1 MKTRYIFTDS
11 NLETIYNSF
20 VIENDTILKTTISD
34 LDEINNDKSIGKN
47 IIFFNAEAL
56 NSCSLDGYDKSDKA
70 ELLKAKFFSSHDDQ
84 LLLNPS
90 DLTFFSSFED
100 NIGIWGESNYFN
112 KLKQKTL
119 DLRKSIF
126 LPDYLLFFE
135 RKNIV
140 VNLGSHYCFR
150 LKDGRGYSGHYQKIN
165 ALLKSNTKILDG
177 LETRD
182 VVTEELVFLQ
192 NLNHTSDELDL
203 ISLVKKYH
211 LHHLSSLNLLKSP
224 FNIGR
229 LLSLDLI
236 SFPDFKKFASL
247 IFATFLV
254 SLLINATLKSQ
265 YESVTKETKQLFLNL
280 GNNSSRLVNPKAQI
294 DQLVKGLKISDNQ
307 NYLDSRIL
315 NFLDNYQITEL
326 KGIEINIDD
335 KFSVIYL
342 ESLSSQ
348 KLKIITSF
356 LSSSSLIVEENFTE
370 VNNQF
375 NGSIKVLFNE

>member
-11 NLETIYNSF
+11 NLDTIYNSF
-20 VIENDTILKTTISD
+20 VIENDSILKTTISD

-56 NSCSLDGYDKSDKA
+56 NSCSLDEYDKSDKA
-70 ELLKAKFFSSHDDQ
+70 ELLKAKFFSSHDDK

-100 NIGIWGESNYFN
+100 NIGIWGKSNYFN
-112 KLKQKTL
+112 ELKQKTL
-119 DLRKSIF
+119 NLRKSIF

-135 RKNIV
+135 QKNIV

-150 LKDGRGYSGHYQKIN
+150 LKDGRGYSGHYQKID
-165 ALLKSNTKILDG
+165 ALLKSNTKILDV

-182 VVTEELVFLQ
+182 VATEELVYLQ
-192 NLNHTSDELDL
+192 SLDHTSDEFDL
-203 ISLVKKYH
+203 ISMVKNYH
-211 LHHLSSLNLLKSP
+211 LHHSSSLNLLKSP
-224 FNIGR
+224 FNVGK

-236 SFPDFKKFASL
+236 SFPDFKKFAAL
-247 IFATFLV
+247 IFATFVV
-254 SLLINATLKSQ
+254 SLLINTTLKSQ
-265 YESVTKETKQLFLNL
+265 YDSVTNETKQLFLNL
-280 GNNSSRLVNPKAQI
+280 GNNSSRLVNPKVQI
-294 DQLVKGLKISDNQ
+294 DQLINGLKISDNQ
-307 NYLDSRIL
+307 NFLDGRIL

-326 KGIEINIDD
+326 KAIEINIEEQ
-335 KFSVIYL
+335 FSVLYF

-348 KLKIITSF
+348 KFNIIKSF
-356 LSSSSLIVEENFTE
+356 LSSSNLTVEENFTE

-375 NGSIKVLFNE
+375 NGSLKVLFNE

>member
-11 NLETIYNSF
+11 SLETIYNSF
-20 VIENDTILKTTISD
+20 VIENETILKTNISE
-34 LDEINNDKSIGKN
+34 LDEINDDKSIGKN

-56 NSCSLDGYDKSDKA
+56 NSCSLDEYDKSDKA
-70 ELLKAKFFSSHDDQ
+70 ELLKAKFFSGHDDQ
-84 LLLNPS
+84 LLLDPS

-100 NIGIWGESNYFN
+100 NIGIWGDSNYLDV
-112 KLKQKTL
+112 LKQKTL

-165 ALLKSNTKILDG
+165 ALLKSNTRILDG

-182 VVTEELVFLQ
+182 VATEELKLLQ
-192 NLNHTSDELDL
+192 NLNHIPDELDL

-254 SLLINATLKSQ
+254 SLLINATLKSH
-265 YESVTKETKQLFLNL
+265 YELVTKETKQLFLNL

-294 DQLVKGLKISDNQ
+294 DQLVKGLKISENQ

-348 KLKIITSF
+348 KLNIIMSF
-356 LSSSSLIVEENFTE
+356 LNSSNLIVEENFTE

>member
-56 NSCSLDGYDKSDKA
+56 NSCSLDEYDKSDKA

-100 NIGIWGESNYFN
+100 NIGIWGDSNYFN
-112 KLKQKTL
+112 ELKQKTL

-140 VNLGSHYCFR
+140 VNLGSHYSFR

-165 ALLKSNTKILDG
+165 ALLKSNSKILDG

-182 VVTEELVFLQ
+182 VATEELVFLQ

-265 YESVTKETKQLFLNL
+265 YEAVTKETKQIFLNL
-280 GNNSSRLVNPKAQI
+280 GNNSSRLVNPKVQI
-294 DQLVKGLKISDNQ
+294 DQLVNGLKISDNQ

-315 NFLDNYQITEL
+315 NFLDNYQITEI
-326 KGIEINIDD
+326 KRIEININD
-335 KFSVIYL
+335 KFSLIYL
-342 ESLSSQ
+342 ESLSRQ
-348 KLKIITSF
+348 KLNIIKSF
-356 LSSSSLIVEENFTE
+356 LSSSNLIIEENFTE

-375 NGSIKVLFNE
+375 NGSIKVFFNE

>member
-11 NLETIYNSF
+11 SLETIYNSF
-20 VIENDTILKTTISD
+20 VIENETILKTNISK
-34 LDEINNDKSIGKN
+34 LDEINDDKSIGKN

-56 NSCSLDGYDKSDKA
+56 NSCSLDEFDKSDKA
-70 ELLKAKFFSSHDDQ
+70 ELLKAKFFSGHDDQ

-100 NIGIWGESNYFN
+100 NIGIWGDSNYLDV
-112 KLKQKTL
+112 LKQKTL

-342 ESLSSQ
+342 ENLSSQ
-348 KLKIITSF
+348 KLNIIKSF
-356 LSSSSLIVEENFTE
+356 LSSSNLIVEENFTE

>member
-11 NLETIYNSF
+11 SLETIYNSF
-20 VIENDTILKTTISD
+20 VIENETILKTNISE
-34 LDEINNDKSIGKN
+34 LDEIKDDKSIGKN

-56 NSCSLDGYDKSDKA
+56 NSCSLDEYDKSDKA
-70 ELLKAKFFSSHDDQ
+70 ELLKAKFFSGHDDQ

-100 NIGIWGESNYFN
+100 NIGIWGDSNYLDV
-112 KLKQKTL
+112 LKQKTL

-182 VVTEELVFLQ
+182 VATEELTLLQ
-192 NLNHTSDELDL
+192 NLNHTPDELDL

-265 YESVTKETKQLFLNL
+265 YELVTKETKQLFLNL

-294 DQLVKGLKISDNQ
+294 DQLVKGLKISENQ

-348 KLKIITSF
+348 KLNIIMSF
-356 LSSSSLIVEENFTE
+356 LNSSNLIVEENFTE

>member
-11 NLETIYNSF
+11 SLETIYNSF
-20 VIENDTILKTTISD
+20 VIENETILKTNIND
-34 LDEINNDKSIGKN
+34 LDEINKDKSIGKN

-56 NSCSLDGYDKSDKA
+56 NSCSLDEYDKSDKA
-70 ELLKAKFFSSHDDQ
+70 ELLKAKFFSGHDDQ

-100 NIGIWGESNYFN
+100 NIGIWGDSNYLDT
-112 KLKQKTL
+112 LKQKTL

-165 ALLKSNTKILDG
+165 ALLKSNSKILDG
-177 LETRD
+177 LETRN
-182 VVTEELVFLQ
+182 VATEELVFLQ

-247 IFATFLV
+247 IFATFLA

-265 YESVTKETKQLFLNL
+265 YEAVTKETKQIFLNL

-315 NFLDNYQITEL
+315 NFLDNYQITEI
-326 KGIEINIDD
+326 KRIEININD

-342 ESLSSQ
+342 ESLSRQ
-348 KLKIITSF
+348 KLNIIKSF
-356 LSSSSLIVEENFTE
+356 LSSSNLITEENFTE

-375 NGSIKVLFNE
+375 NGSIKVFFNE

>member
-11 NLETIYNSF
+11 SLETIYNSF
-20 VIENDTILKTTISD
+20 VIENETILKTNISE
-34 LDEINNDKSIGKN
+34 LDEINDDKSIGKN

-56 NSCSLDGYDKSDKA
+56 NSCSLDEYDKSDKA

-100 NIGIWGESNYFN
+100 NIGIWGDSNYFN

-150 LKDGRGYSGHYQKIN
+150 LKDGRGYSGHHQKIN
-165 ALLKSNTKILDG
+165 ALLKSNIKILDS
-177 LETRD
+177 LETIG
-182 VVTEELVFLQ
+182 VTTEELVFLQ
-192 NLNHTSDELDL
+192 NLNHTSDEFDL
-203 ISLVKKYH
+203 ISLIKNYH
-211 LHHLSSLNLLKSP
+211 LHHLTSLNLLKSP

-229 LLSLDLI
+229 LLSLNLI
-236 SFPDFKKFASL
+236 SFPDFKKFAAL
-247 IFATFLV
+247 IFATFFV
-254 SLLINATLKSQ
+254 SLFINSTLKYQ
-265 YESVTKETKQLFLNL
+265 YESVTNETKRLFSNL
-280 GNNSSRLVNPKAQI
+280 GNNSLRLVNPKAQI
-294 DQLVKGLKISDNQ
+294 DQLVTGLKISNNQ
-307 NYLDSRIL
+307 NHVDSRIL

-326 KGIEINIDD
+326 KAIEINIDE
-335 KFSVIYL
+335 KFSVLYL
-342 ESLSSQ
+342 ENLSKQ
-348 KLKIITSF
+348 KLNIIKGF
-356 LSSSSLIVEENFTE
+356 LGSSNLIIEENFTE

>member
-11 NLETIYNSF
+11 SLETIYNSF
-20 VIENDTILKTTISD
+20 VIENETILKTNISE
-34 LDEINNDKSIGKN
+34 LDEINDDKSIGKN

-56 NSCSLDGYDKSDKA
+56 NSCSLDEYDKSDKA
-70 ELLKAKFFSSHDDQ
+70 ELLKAKFFSGHDDQ

-100 NIGIWGESNYFN
+100 NIGIWGDSNYLDV
-112 KLKQKTL
+112 LKQKTL

-165 ALLKSNTKILDG
+165 ALLKSNTKILDS
-177 LETRD
+177 LEARD

-192 NLNHTSDELDL
+192 NLNHTSDGLDL

-254 SLLINATLKSQ
+254 SLLINVTLKSQ

-294 DQLVKGLKISDNQ
+294 DQLVKGLKISDSQ

-315 NFLDNYQITEL
+315 NFLDNYQISEL
-326 KGIEINIDD
+326 KGIEINTDD

-342 ESLSSQ
+342 ERLSRQ
-348 KLKIITSF
+348 KLNIIMSF
-356 LSSSSLIVEENFTE
+356 LSSSDLIVEENFTE

>member
-11 NLETIYNSF
+11 SLETIYNSY
-20 VIENDTILKTTISD
+20 VIENETILKTNISE
-34 LDEINNDKSIGKN
+34 LDEINDDKSIGKN

-56 NSCSLDGYDKSDKA
+56 NSCSLDEYDKSDKA
-70 ELLKAKFFSSHDDQ
+70 ELLKAKFFSGHDDQ

-100 NIGIWGESNYFN
+100 NIGIWGDSNYLDV
-112 KLKQKTL
+112 LKQKTL

-182 VVTEELVFLQ
+182 VATEELTLLQ
-192 NLNHTSDELDL
+192 NLNHTPDELDL

-265 YESVTKETKQLFLNL
+265 YELVTKETKQLFLNL

-294 DQLVKGLKISDNQ
+294 DQLVKGLKIYDNQ

-348 KLKIITSF
+348 KLNIIMSF
-356 LSSSSLIVEENFTE
+356 LNSSNLIVEENFTE

>member
-11 NLETIYNSF
+11 SLETIYNSF
-20 VIENDTILKTTISD
+20 VIENETILKTNISE
-34 LDEINNDKSIGKN
+34 LDEINDDKSIGKN

-56 NSCSLDGYDKSDKA
+56 NSCSLDEYDKSDKA
-70 ELLKAKFFSSHDDQ
+70 ELLKAKFFSGHDDQ
-84 LLLNPS
+84 LLLDPS

-100 NIGIWGESNYFN
+100 NIGIWGDSNYLDV
-112 KLKQKTL
+112 LKQKTL

-165 ALLKSNTKILDG
+165 ALLKSNTRILDG

-182 VVTEELVFLQ
+182 VATEELTLLQ
-192 NLNHTSDELDL
+192 NLNHTPDELDL

-265 YESVTKETKQLFLNL
+265 YELVTKETKQLFLNL

-294 DQLVKGLKISDNQ
+294 DQLVKGLKISENQ

-348 KLKIITSF
+348 KLNIIMSF
-356 LSSSSLIVEENFTE
+356 LNSSNLIVEENFTE

>member
-11 NLETIYNSF
+11 NIETIYNSF
-20 VIENDTILKTTISD
+20 VIENETILKTNISE
-34 LDEINNDKSIGKN
+34 LDEINDDKSIGKN

-56 NSCSLDGYDKSDKA
+56 NSCSLDEYDKSDKA
-70 ELLKAKFFSSHDDQ
+70 ELLKAKFFSGHDDQ

-100 NIGIWGESNYFN
+100 NIGIWGDSNYLDV
-112 KLKQKTL
+112 LKQKTL

-182 VVTEELVFLQ
+182 VATEELVFLQ
-192 NLNHTSDELDL
+192 NLSHTSDELDL

-254 SLLINATLKSQ
+254 SLLINATFKSQ

-294 DQLVKGLKISDNQ
+294 DQLVKGLKISENQ

-348 KLKIITSF
+348 KLNIIMSF
-356 LSSSSLIVEENFTE
+356 LNSSNLIVEENFTE

>member
-11 NLETIYNSF
+11 SLETIYNSF
-20 VIENDTILKTTISD
+20 VIENETILKTNIND
-34 LDEINNDKSIGKN
+34 LDEINKDKSIGKN

-56 NSCSLDGYDKSDKA
+56 NSCSLDEYDKSDKA
-70 ELLKAKFFSSHDDQ
+70 ELLKAKFFSGHDDQ

-100 NIGIWGESNYFN
+100 NIGIWGDSNYLDT
-112 KLKQKTL
+112 LKQKTL

-247 IFATFLV
+247 IFATFLA

-265 YESVTKETKQLFLNL
+265 YEAVTKETKQIFLNL
-280 GNNSSRLVNPKAQI
+280 GNNSSRLVNPKVQI
-294 DQLVKGLKISDNQ
+294 DQLVNGLKISDNQ

-315 NFLDNYQITEL
+315 NFLDNYQITEI
-326 KGIEINIDD
+326 KRIEININD

-342 ESLSSQ
+342 ESLSRQ
-348 KLKIITSF
+348 KLNIIKSF
-356 LSSSSLIVEENFTE
+356 LSSSNLIIEENFTE

-375 NGSIKVLFNE
+375 NGSIKVFFNE

>member
-20 VIENDTILKTTISD
+20 VIENETILKTNIND
-34 LDEINNDKSIGKN
+34 LDEINKDKSIGKN

-56 NSCSLDGYDKSDKA
+56 NSCSLDEYDKSDKA
-70 ELLKAKFFSSHDDQ
+70 ELLKAKFFSGHDDQ

-100 NIGIWGESNYFN
+100 NIGIWGDSNYLDG
-112 KLKQKTL
+112 LKQKTL

-182 VVTEELVFLQ
+182 VATEELTLLQ
-192 NLNHTSDELDL
+192 NLNHTPDELDL

-265 YESVTKETKQLFLNL
+265 YELVTKETKQLFLNL

-294 DQLVKGLKISDNQ
+294 DQLVKGLKISENQ

-348 KLKIITSF
+348 KLNIIMSF
-356 LSSSSLIVEENFTE
+356 LNSSNLIVEENFTE

>member
-100 NIGIWGESNYFN
+100 NIGIWGDSNYLDV
-112 KLKQKTL
+112 LKQKTL

-294 DQLVKGLKISDNQ
+294 DQLVNGLKISDNQ

-315 NFLDNYQITEL
+315 NFLDNYQISEL
-326 KGIEINIDD
+326 KGIEINTDD

-348 KLKIITSF
+348 KLNIIMSF
-356 LSSSSLIVEENFTE
+356 LSSSDLIVEENFTE

>member
-11 NLETIYNSF
+11 SLETIYNSY
-20 VIENDTILKTTISD
+20 VIENETILKTNISE
-34 LDEINNDKSIGKN
+34 LDEINDDKSIGKN

-56 NSCSLDGYDKSDKA
+56 NSCSLDEYDKSDKA
-70 ELLKAKFFSSHDDQ
+70 ELLKAKFFSGHDDQ

-100 NIGIWGESNYFN
+100 NIGIWGDSNYLDV
-112 KLKQKTL
+112 LKQKTL

-182 VVTEELVFLQ
+182 VATEELTLLQ
-192 NLNHTSDELDL
+192 NLNHTPDELDL

-265 YESVTKETKQLFLNL
+265 YELVTKETKQLFLNL

-294 DQLVKGLKISDNQ
+294 DQLVKGLKISENQ

-348 KLKIITSF
+348 KLNIIMSF
-356 LSSSSLIVEENFTE
+356 LNSSNLIVEENFTE

-375 NGSIKVLFNE
+375 SGSIKVLFNE

>member
-34 LDEINNDKSIGKN
+34 LNEVNNDKSIGKN

-100 NIGIWGESNYFN
+100 NIGIWGDSNYFN
-112 KLKQKTL
+112 QLKQKTL

-135 RKNIV
+135 QKNIV
-140 VNLGSHYCFR
+140 VNLGSHYSFR
-150 LKDGRGYSGHYQKIN
+150 LKDGRGYSGHHQKIN
-165 ALLKSNTKILDG
+165 ALLKSNTKILDS

-182 VVTEELVFLQ
+182 VATEELVFLQ
-192 NLNHTSDELDL
+192 NINHASDELDL
-203 ISLVKKYH
+203 ISLVKNYH

-229 LLSLDLI
+229 LLSLNLI
-236 SFPDFKKFASL
+236 SFPDFKKFAAL
-247 IFATFLV
+247 IFATFFV
-254 SLLINATLKSQ
+254 SLFINSTLKYQ
-265 YESVTKETKQLFLNL
+265 YESVTNETKQLFSNL
-280 GNNSSRLVNPKAQI
+280 GNNSLRLVNPKAQI
-294 DQLVKGLKISDNQ
+294 DQLATGLKISNNQ
-307 NYLDSRIL
+307 NYVDSRIL
-315 NFLDNYQITEL
+315 NFLDNHQITEL
-326 KGIEINIDD
+326 KAIEINIDE
-335 KFSVIYL
+335 KFSVLYL
-342 ESLSSQ
+342 ESLSKQ
-348 KLKIITSF
+348 KLNIIKGF
-356 LSSSSLIVEENFTE
+356 LGSSSLVIEENFTE

>member
-11 NLETIYNSF
+11 YLETIYNSF

-34 LDEINNDKSIGKN
+34 LNEVNNDKSIGKN

-56 NSCSLDGYDKSDKA
+56 NSCSLDEYDKSDKA

-100 NIGIWGESNYFN
+100 NIGIWGDSNYFN
-112 KLKQKTL
+112 ELKQKTL

-135 RKNIV
+135 QKNIV
-140 VNLGSHYCFR
+140 VNLGSHYSFR
-150 LKDGRGYSGHYQKIN
+150 LKDGRGYSGHHQKIN
-165 ALLKSNTKILDG
+165 ALLKSNTKILDS

-182 VVTEELVFLQ
+182 VATEELVFLQ
-192 NLNHTSDELDL
+192 NINHASDELDL
-203 ISLVKKYH
+203 ISLVKNYH

-229 LLSLDLI
+229 LLSLNLI
-236 SFPDFKKFASL
+236 SFPDFKKFAAL
-247 IFATFLV
+247 IFATFFV
-254 SLLINATLKSQ
+254 SLFINSTLKYQ
-265 YESVTKETKQLFLNL
+265 YESVTNETKQLFSNL
-280 GNNSSRLVNPKAQI
+280 GNNSLRLVNPKAQI
-294 DQLVKGLKISDNQ
+294 DQLATGLKISNNQ
-307 NYLDSRIL
+307 NYVDSRIL
-315 NFLDNYQITEL
+315 NFLDNHQITEL
-326 KGIEINIDD
+326 KAIEINIDER
-335 KFSVIYL
+335 FSVLYL
-342 ESLSSQ
+342 ESLNKQ
-348 KLKIITSF
+348 KLNIIKSF
-356 LSSSSLIVEENFTE
+356 LGSSNLIIEENFTE
-370 VNNQF
+370 VDNQF

>member
-1 MKTRYIFTDS
+1 MKTRYLFTDS
-11 NLETIYNSF
+11 SLETIYNSY
-20 VIENDTILKTTISD
+20 VIENETILKTNISE
-34 LDEINNDKSIGKN
+34 LDEINEDKSIGKN

-56 NSCSLDGYDKSDKA
+56 NSCSLDEYDKSDKA
-70 ELLKAKFFSSHDDQ
+70 ELLKAKFFSGHDDQ

-100 NIGIWGESNYFN
+100 NIGIWGDSNYLDV
-112 KLKQKTL
+112 LKQKTL

-182 VVTEELVFLQ
+182 VVTEELIFLQ

-211 LHHLSSLNLLKSP
+211 LHHLSSLNLLKSS

-236 SFPDFKKFASL
+236 SFPDFTKFASL

-265 YESVTKETKQLFLNL
+265 YELVTKETKQLFLNL

-294 DQLVKGLKISDNQ
+294 DQLVKGLKISENQ

-348 KLKIITSF
+348 KLNIIMSF
-356 LSSSSLIVEENFTE
+356 LNSSNLIVEENFTE

>member
-20 VIENDTILKTTISD
+20 VIENDTILKTNISD

-100 NIGIWGESNYFN
+100 NIGIWGDSNYFN
-112 KLKQKTL
+112 NLKQKTL
-119 DLRKSIF
+119 DLRKSVF

-140 VNLGSHYCFR
+140 VNFGSHYSFR
-150 LKDGRGYSGHYQKIN
+150 LKDGRGYSGHHQKIN

-177 LETRD
+177 LEARD
-182 VVTEELVFLQ
+182 VATEELLFLQ

-203 ISLVKKYH
+203 ISLVKNYH
-211 LHHLSSLNLLKSP
+211 LHHLTSLNLLKSP

-229 LLSLDLI
+229 LLSLNLI

-247 IFATFLV
+247 IFATFLA

-265 YESVTKETKQLFLNL
+265 YESVTNETMRLFSNL
-280 GNNSSRLVNPKAQI
+280 GNNSLRLVNPKAQI
-294 DQLVKGLKISDNQ
+294 DQLVTGLKISNNQ
-307 NYLDSRIL
+307 NHVDSRIL
-315 NFLDNYQITEL
+315 NFLDSYQITEL
-326 KGIEINIDD
+326 KAIEINIDE
-335 KFSVIYL
+335 KFSVLYL
-342 ESLSSQ
+342 ESLSKQ
-348 KLKIITSF
+348 KLNIIKGF
-356 LSSSSLIVEENFTE
+356 LGSSNLIIEENFTE

>member
-1 MKTRYIFTDS
+1 MKTRYLFTDS
-11 NLETIYNSF
+11 SLETIYNSY
-20 VIENDTILKTTISD
+20 VIENETILKTNISE
-34 LDEINNDKSIGKN
+34 LDEINEDKSIGKN

-56 NSCSLDGYDKSDKA
+56 NSCSLDEYDKSDKA
-70 ELLKAKFFSSHDDQ
+70 ELLKAKFFSGHDDQ

-100 NIGIWGESNYFN
+100 NIGIWGDSNYLDV
-112 KLKQKTL
+112 LKQKTL

-182 VVTEELVFLQ
+182 VATEELTLLQ
-192 NLNHTSDELDL
+192 NLNHTPDELDL

-211 LHHLSSLNLLKSP
+211 LHHLSSLNLLKSS

-265 YESVTKETKQLFLNL
+265 YELVTKETKQLFLNL

-294 DQLVKGLKISDNQ
+294 DQLVKGLKISENQ

-348 KLKIITSF
+348 KLNIIMSF
-356 LSSSSLIVEENFTE
+356 LNSSNLIVEENFTE

>member
-20 VIENDTILKTTISD
+20 VVENDTILKTTISD

-47 IIFFNAEAL
+47 IIFFDAEAL

-100 NIGIWGESNYFN
+100 NIGIWGDSNYLDV
-112 KLKQKTL
+112 LKQKTL

-294 DQLVKGLKISDNQ
+294 DQLVNGLKISDNQ

-315 NFLDNYQITEL
+315 NFLDNYQISEI
-326 KGIEINIDD
+326 KRIEINIDE

-342 ESLSSQ
+342 ESLSRQ
-348 KLKIITSF
+348 KLNIIKSF
-356 LSSSSLIVEENFTE
+356 LSSSDLIVEENFTE

>member
-11 NLETIYNSF
+11 SLETIYNSY
-20 VIENDTILKTTISD
+20 VIENETILKTNISE
-34 LDEINNDKSIGKN
+34 LDEINDDKSIGKN

-56 NSCSLDGYDKSDKA
+56 NSCSLDEYDKSDKA
-70 ELLKAKFFSSHDDQ
+70 ELLKAKFFSGHDDQ

-100 NIGIWGESNYFN
+100 NIGIWGDSNYLDV
-112 KLKQKTL
+112 LKQKTL

-182 VVTEELVFLQ
+182 VATEELTLLQ
-192 NLNHTSDELDL
+192 NLNHTPDELNL

-265 YESVTKETKQLFLNL
+265 YELVTKETKQLFLNL
-280 GNNSSRLVNPKAQI
+280 GNKSSRLVNPKAQI
-294 DQLVKGLKISDNQ
+294 DQLVKGLKISENQ

-348 KLKIITSF
+348 KLNIIMSF
-356 LSSSSLIVEENFTE
+356 LNSSNLIVEENFTE

>member
-11 NLETIYNSF
+11 SLETIYNSF
-20 VIENDTILKTTISD
+20 VIENETILKTNISD
-34 LDEINNDKSIGKN
+34 LDEINSDKSIGKN

-56 NSCSLDGYDKSDKA
+56 NSCSLDEYDKSDKA
-70 ELLKAKFFSSHDDQ
+70 ELLKAKFFSGHDDQ

-100 NIGIWGESNYFN
+100 NIGIWGDSNYLDV
-112 KLKQKTL
+112 LKQKTL

-165 ALLKSNTKILDG
+165 ALLRSNTKILDG

-182 VVTEELVFLQ
+182 IVTEELVFLQ

-229 LLSLDLI
+229 LLSLDFI

-265 YESVTKETKQLFLNL
+265 YESATKETKQLFLNL

-348 KLKIITSF
+348 KLNIIMSF
-356 LSSSSLIVEENFTE
+356 LSSSNLIVEENFTE

>member
-20 VIENDTILKTTISD
+20 VIENETILKTNISK
-34 LDEINNDKSIGKN
+34 LDEINDDKSIGKN

-56 NSCSLDGYDKSDKA
+56 NSCSLDEYDKSDKA
-70 ELLKAKFFSSHDDQ
+70 ELLKAKFFSGHDDQ

-100 NIGIWGESNYFN
+100 NIGIWGDSNYLDV
-112 KLKQKTL
+112 LKQKTL

-342 ESLSSQ
+342 ENLSSQ
-348 KLKIITSF
+348 KLNIIKSF
-356 LSSSSLIVEENFTE
+356 LSSSNLIVEENFTE

>member
-11 NLETIYNSF
+11 YLETIYNSF

-34 LDEINNDKSIGKN
+34 LNEVNNDKSIGKN

-100 NIGIWGESNYFN
+100 NIGIWGDSNYFN
-112 KLKQKTL
+112 ELKQKTL

-135 RKNIV
+135 QKNIV
-140 VNLGSHYCFR
+140 VNLGSHYSFR
-150 LKDGRGYSGHYQKIN
+150 LKDGRGYSGHHQKIN
-165 ALLKSNTKILDG
+165 ALLKSNTKILDS

-182 VVTEELVFLQ
+182 VATEELVFLQ
-192 NLNHTSDELDL
+192 NINHASDELDL
-203 ISLVKKYH
+203 ISLVKNYH

-229 LLSLDLI
+229 LLSLNLI
-236 SFPDFKKFASL
+236 SFPDFKKFAAL
-247 IFATFLV
+247 IFATFFV
-254 SLLINATLKSQ
+254 SLFINSTLKYQ
-265 YESVTKETKQLFLNL
+265 YESVTNETKQLFSNL
-280 GNNSSRLVNPKAQI
+280 GNNSLRLVNPKAQI
-294 DQLVKGLKISDNQ
+294 DQLATGLKISNNQ
-307 NYLDSRIL
+307 NYVDSRIL
-315 NFLDNYQITEL
+315 NFLDNHQITEL
-326 KGIEINIDD
+326 KAIEINIDE
-335 KFSVIYL
+335 KFSVLYL
-342 ESLSSQ
+342 ESLSKQ
-348 KLKIITSF
+348 KLNIIKGF
-356 LSSSSLIVEENFTE
+356 LGSSSLVIEENFTE

>member
-11 NLETIYNSF
+11 SLETIYNSF
-20 VIENDTILKTTISD
+20 VIENETILKTTIRD

-56 NSCSLDGYDKSDKA
+56 NSCSLDEYDKSDKA
-70 ELLKAKFFSSHDDQ
+70 ELLKAKFFSGHDDQ

-100 NIGIWGESNYFN
+100 NIGIWGDSNYLDT
-112 KLKQKTL
+112 LKQKTL

-247 IFATFLV
+247 IFAAFLA

-265 YESVTKETKQLFLNL
+265 YEAVTKETKQIFLNL
-280 GNNSSRLVNPKAQI
+280 GNNSSRLVNPKVQI
-294 DQLVKGLKISDNQ
+294 DQLVNGLKISDNQ

-335 KFSVIYL
+335 KFSVLYL

-348 KLKIITSF
+348 KLNIIMSF
-356 LSSSSLIVEENFTE
+356 LSSSNLIVEENFTE

>member
-11 NLETIYNSF
+11 SLETIYNSF
-20 VIENDTILKTTISD
+20 VIENETILKTNISE
-34 LDEINNDKSIGKN
+34 LDEINDDKSIGKN

-56 NSCSLDGYDKSDKA
+56 NSCSLDEYDKSDKA
-70 ELLKAKFFSSHDDQ
+70 ELLKAKFFSGHDDQ

-100 NIGIWGESNYFN
+100 NIGIWGDSNYLDV
-112 KLKQKTL
+112 LKQKTL

-165 ALLKSNTKILDG
+165 ALLKSNTKILDS
-177 LETRD
+177 LEARD

-294 DQLVKGLKISDNQ
+294 DQLVKGLKISDSQ

-315 NFLDNYQITEL
+315 NFLDNYQISEL
-326 KGIEINIDD
+326 KGIEINTDD

-342 ESLSSQ
+342 ERLSRQ
-348 KLKIITSF
+348 KLNIIMSF
-356 LSSSSLIVEENFTE
+356 LSSSDLIVEENFTE

>member
-11 NLETIYNSF
+11 SLETIYNSF
-20 VIENDTILKTTISD
+20 VIENETILKTNISE
-34 LDEINNDKSIGKN
+34 LDEINDDKSIGKN

-56 NSCSLDGYDKSDKA
+56 NSCSLDEYDKSDKA
-70 ELLKAKFFSSHDDQ
+70 ELLKAKFFSGHDDQ

-100 NIGIWGESNYFN
+100 NIGIWGDSNYLDV
-112 KLKQKTL
+112 LKQKTL

-294 DQLVKGLKISDNQ
+294 DQLVKGLKISDSQ

-315 NFLDNYQITEL
+315 NFLDNYQISEL
-326 KGIEINIDD
+326 KGIEINTDD

-342 ESLSSQ
+342 ERLSRQ
-348 KLKIITSF
+348 KLNIIMSF
-356 LSSSSLIVEENFTE
+356 LSSSDLIVEENFTE

>member
-1 MKTRYIFTDS
+1 MKTRYILTDS
-11 NLETIYNSF
+11 SLETIYNSF
-20 VIENDTILKTTISD
+20 VIENETILKTNIND
-34 LDEINNDKSIGKN
+34 LDEINKDKSIGKN

-56 NSCSLDGYDKSDKA
+56 NSCSLDEYDKSDKA
-70 ELLKAKFFSSHDDQ
+70 ELLKAKFFSGHDDQ

-100 NIGIWGESNYFN
+100 NIGIWGDSNYLDG
-112 KLKQKTL
+112 LKQKTL

-182 VVTEELVFLQ
+182 VATEELTLLQ
-192 NLNHTSDELDL
+192 NLNHTPDELDL

-247 IFATFLV
+247 IFATFLA

-294 DQLVKGLKISDNQ
+294 DQLVKGLKISENQ

-348 KLKIITSF
+348 KLNIIMSF
-356 LSSSSLIVEENFTE
+356 LNSSNLIVEENFTE

>member
-11 NLETIYNSF
+11 SLETIYNSF
-20 VIENDTILKTTISD
+20 VIENETILKTNIND
-34 LDEINNDKSIGKN
+34 LDEINKDKSIGKN

-56 NSCSLDGYDKSDKA
+56 NSCSLDEYDKSDKA
-70 ELLKAKFFSSHDDQ
+70 ELLKAKFFSGHDDQ

-100 NIGIWGESNYFN
+100 NIGIWGDSNYLDT
-112 KLKQKTL
+112 LKQKTL

-165 ALLKSNTKILDG
+165 ALLKSNSKILDG

-182 VVTEELVFLQ
+182 VATEELVFLQ

-265 YESVTKETKQLFLNL
+265 YEAVTKETKQIFLNL
-280 GNNSSRLVNPKAQI
+280 GNNSSRLVNPKVQI
-294 DQLVKGLKISDNQ
+294 DQLVNGLKISDNQ

-315 NFLDNYQITEL
+315 NFLDNYQITEI
-326 KGIEINIDD
+326 KRIEININD

-342 ESLSSQ
+342 ESLSRQ
-348 KLKIITSF
+348 KLNIIKSF
-356 LSSSSLIVEENFTE
+356 LSSSNLIIEENFTE

-375 NGSIKVLFNE
+375 NGSIKVFFNE

>member
-1 MKTRYIFTDS
+1 MKTRYILTDS
-11 NLETIYNSF
+11 SLETIYNSF
-20 VIENDTILKTTISD
+20 VIENETILKTNISE
-34 LDEINNDKSIGKN
+34 LDEIKDDKSIGKN

-56 NSCSLDGYDKSDKA
+56 NSCSLDEYDKSDKA
-70 ELLKAKFFSSHDDQ
+70 ELLKAKFFSGHDDQ

-100 NIGIWGESNYFN
+100 NIGIWGDSNYLDG
-112 KLKQKTL
+112 LKQKTL

-182 VVTEELVFLQ
+182 VATEELTLLQ
-192 NLNHTSDELDL
+192 NLNHTPDELDL

-294 DQLVKGLKISDNQ
+294 DQLVKGLKISENQ

-348 KLKIITSF
+348 KLNIIMSF
-356 LSSSSLIVEENFTE
+356 LNSSNLIVEENFTE

>member
-11 NLETIYNSF
+11 SLETIYNSF
-20 VIENDTILKTTISD
+20 VIENETILKTNISE
-34 LDEINNDKSIGKN
+34 LDEINDDKSIGKN

-56 NSCSLDGYDKSDKA
+56 NSCSLDEYDKSDKA
-70 ELLKAKFFSSHDDQ
+70 ELLKAKFFSGHDDQ

-100 NIGIWGESNYFN
+100 NIGIWGDSNYLDV
-112 KLKQKTL
+112 LKQKTL

-254 SLLINATLKSQ
+254 SLLINVTLKSQ

-294 DQLVKGLKISDNQ
+294 DQLVKGLQISDSQ

-315 NFLDNYQITEL
+315 NFLDNYQISEL
-326 KGIEINIDD
+326 KGIEINTDD

-342 ESLSSQ
+342 ERLSRQ
-348 KLKIITSF
+348 KLNIIMSF
-356 LSSSSLIVEENFTE
+356 LSSSDLIVEENFTE

>member
-20 VIENDTILKTTISD
+20 VVENDTILKTTISD

-100 NIGIWGESNYFN
+100 NIGIWGDSNYFN
-112 KLKQKTL
+112 NLKQKTL
-119 DLRKSIF
+119 DLRKSVF

-165 ALLKSNTKILDG
+165 ALLKSNTKILDS
-177 LETRD
+177 LEARD

-315 NFLDNYQITEL
+315 NFLDNYQISEL

-348 KLKIITSF
+348 KLKIIMSF
-356 LSSSSLIVEENFTE
+356 LSSSNLIVEENFTE

>member
-11 NLETIYNSF
+11 SLETIYNSY
-20 VIENDTILKTTISD
+20 VIENETILKTNISE
-34 LDEINNDKSIGKN
+34 LDEINDDKSIGKN

-56 NSCSLDGYDKSDKA
+56 NSCSLDEYDKSDKA
-70 ELLKAKFFSSHDDQ
+70 ELLKAKFFSGHDDQ

-100 NIGIWGESNYFN
+100 NIGIWGDSNYLDG
-112 KLKQKTL
+112 LKQKTL

-182 VVTEELVFLQ
+182 VATEELTLLQ
-192 NLNHTSDELDL
+192 NLNHTPDELDL

-254 SLLINATLKSQ
+254 SLLINATLRSQ
-265 YESVTKETKQLFLNL
+265 YEAVTKETKQIFLNL

-294 DQLVKGLKISDNQ
+294 DQLVKGLKISENQ

-348 KLKIITSF
+348 KLNIIMSF
-356 LSSSSLIVEENFTE
+356 LNSSNLIVEENFTE

>member
-11 NLETIYNSF
+11 SLETIYNSF
-20 VIENDTILKTTISD
+20 VIENETILKTNIND
-34 LDEINNDKSIGKN
+34 LDEINKDKSIGKN

-56 NSCSLDGYDKSDKA
+56 NSCSLDEYDKSDKA
-70 ELLKAKFFSSHDDQ
+70 ELLKAKFFSGHDDQ

-100 NIGIWGESNYFN
+100 NIGIWGNSNYLDA
-112 KLKQKTL
+112 LKQKTL

-165 ALLKSNTKILDG
+165 ALLKSNSKILDG

-182 VVTEELVFLQ
+182 VATEELVFLQ

-315 NFLDNYQITEL
+315 NFLDNYQISEL
-326 KGIEINIDD
+326 KGIEINTDD

-342 ESLSSQ
+342 ESLSRQ
-348 KLKIITSF
+348 KLNIIKSF
-356 LSSSSLIVEENFTE
+356 LRSSNLIIEENFTE

-375 NGSIKVLFNE
+375 NGSIKVFFNE

>member
-11 NLETIYNSF
+11 SLETIYNSY
-20 VIENDTILKTTISD
+20 VIENETILKTNISE
-34 LDEINNDKSIGKN
+34 LDEIKDDKSIGKN

-56 NSCSLDGYDKSDKA
+56 NSCSLDEYDKSDKA
-70 ELLKAKFFSSHDDQ
+70 ELLKAKFFSGHDDQ

-100 NIGIWGESNYFN
+100 NIGIWGDSNYLDG
-112 KLKQKTL
+112 LKQKTL

-182 VVTEELVFLQ
+182 VATEELTLLQ
-192 NLNHTSDELDL
+192 NLNHTPDELDL

-265 YESVTKETKQLFLNL
+265 YELVTKETKQLFLNL

-294 DQLVKGLKISDNQ
+294 DQLVKGLKISENQ

-348 KLKIITSF
+348 KLNIIMSF
-356 LSSSSLIVEENFTE
+356 LNSSNLIVEENFTE

>member
-20 VIENDTILKTTISD
+20 VIENETILKTNISE
-34 LDEINNDKSIGKN
+34 LDEINDDKSIGKN

-56 NSCSLDGYDKSDKA
+56 NSCSLDEFDKSDKA
-70 ELLKAKFFSSHDDQ
+70 ELLKAKFFSGHDDQ

-100 NIGIWGESNYFN
+100 NIGIWGDSNYLDV
-112 KLKQKTL
+112 LKQKTL

-348 KLKIITSF
+348 KLNIIMSF
-356 LSSSSLIVEENFTE
+356 LSSSNLIVEENFTE

>member
-100 NIGIWGESNYFN
+100 NIGIWGDSNYFN
-112 KLKQKTL
+112 NLKQKTL
-119 DLRKSIF
+119 DLRKSVF

-140 VNLGSHYCFR
+140 VNFGSHYSFR
-150 LKDGRGYSGHYQKIN
+150 LKDGRGYSGHHQKIN
-165 ALLKSNTKILDG
+165 ALLKSNTKILDD
-177 LETRD
+177 LEARD
-182 VVTEELVFLQ
+182 VATEELLFLQ

-203 ISLVKKYH
+203 ISLVKNYH
-211 LHHLSSLNLLKSP
+211 LHHLTSLNLLKSP

-229 LLSLDLI
+229 LLSLNLI

-247 IFATFLV
+247 IFATFLA

-265 YESVTKETKQLFLNL
+265 YESVTNETKRLFSNL
-280 GNNSSRLVNPKAQI
+280 GNNSLRLVNPKAQI
-294 DQLVKGLKISDNQ
+294 DQLVTGLKISNNQ
-307 NYLDSRIL
+307 NHVDSRIL
-315 NFLDNYQITEL
+315 NFLDSYQITEL
-326 KGIEINIDD
+326 KAIEINIDE
-335 KFSVIYL
+335 KFSVLYL
-342 ESLSSQ
+342 ESLSKQ
-348 KLKIITSF
+348 KLNIIKGF
-356 LSSSSLIVEENFTE
+356 LGSSNLIIEENFTE